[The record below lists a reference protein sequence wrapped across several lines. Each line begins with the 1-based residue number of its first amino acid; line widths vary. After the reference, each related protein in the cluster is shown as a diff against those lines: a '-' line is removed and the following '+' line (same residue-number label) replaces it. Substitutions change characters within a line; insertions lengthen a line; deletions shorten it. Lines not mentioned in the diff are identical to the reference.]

1 MRLLHNMQLCQPRD
15 SASVINDLCEYK
27 RTTTR
32 RIEQ

>member
-1 MRLLHNMQLCQPRD
+1 MRRLHNMQPHPPRD